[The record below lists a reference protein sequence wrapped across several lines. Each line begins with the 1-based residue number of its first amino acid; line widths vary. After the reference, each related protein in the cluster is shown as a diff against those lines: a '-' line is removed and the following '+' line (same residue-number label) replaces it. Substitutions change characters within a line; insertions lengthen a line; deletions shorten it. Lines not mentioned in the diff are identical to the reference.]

1 MVLDKK
7 SQMLH
12 SANLGDSGFMVI
24 RQGSVVHQSSEMQHY
39 FNTPYQLAIPPPGQA
54 GAVIQDRYVQLY
66 GKLGQTRRADYS
78 LASEFSLHVNPDIVS
93 FLKFHCG
100 KIKAK
105 STVFLTQVITS
116 I

>member
-12 SANLGDSGFMVI
+12 SANLGDSGFLVI

-54 GAVIQDRYVQLY
+54 GTVIEDRYVWILGRVGVKG
-66 GKLGQTRRADYS
+66 GKGVFTEF
-78 LASEFSLHVNPDIVS
+78 LALWSQS
-93 FLKFHCG
+93 
-100 KIKAK
+100 
-105 STVFLTQVITS
+105 
-116 I
+116 